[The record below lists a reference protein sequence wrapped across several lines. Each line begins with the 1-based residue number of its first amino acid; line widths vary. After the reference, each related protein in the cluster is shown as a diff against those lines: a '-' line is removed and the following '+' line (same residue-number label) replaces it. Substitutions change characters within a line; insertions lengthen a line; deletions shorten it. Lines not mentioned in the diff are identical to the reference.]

1 MYSFSIT
8 VPTSCCC
15 MVLIQRIVDLDRAQ
29 DMCGSYQGFP
39 MEPGKLEEATSYKLI
54 TLTIAAR
61 GLASTPSRNVCMM
74 HASLVSFLGTATQ
87 KKLCTSL
94 YSRNAG
100 AQPQGIPTIE
110 DGEHGGGDW
119 LAVVLVPGNADERL
133 MHAGL
138 PGVEGQVDEWS
149 KRVMLE
155 GSLAGVEIKTA
166 VWTGDIFMS

>member
-1 MYSFSIT
+1 
-8 VPTSCCC
+8 

-29 DMCGSYQGFP
+29 DMCGSYQDFP

-61 GLASTPSRNVCMM
+61 GLTSTPSRNVCMM

-100 AQPQGIPTIE
+100 VKPQGTPKIE

-119 LAVVLVPGNADERL
+119 LAVILIPGNADERL

-138 PGVEGQVDEWS
+138 PGVEGQLDEWS

-155 GSLAGVEIKTA
+155 GSLEGVEIKTA

>member
-1 MYSFSIT
+1 
-8 VPTSCCC
+8 
-15 MVLIQRIVDLDRAQ
+15 MVLTQGIVDLDRAQ
-29 DMCGSYQGFP
+29 DMCGSYQDLP
-39 MEPGKLEEATSYKLI
+39 VEPGKLEEAKSYKLV

-61 GLASTPSRNVCMM
+61 GMASTPSRNICMM
-74 HASLVSFLGTATQ
+74 QASLVSFLGTATQ

-100 AQPQGIPTIE
+100 VQPQGIPKIE
-110 DGEHGGGDW
+110 DGEHGGGEW
-119 LAVVLVPGNADERL
+119 LAVILIPDNADERL

-155 GSLAGVEIKTA
+155 GSLEGVEIKTA